1 MVLVLRTFGAH
12 ASHGWCLP
20 RTRHEMSYNTINKD
34 GWEEVYLPHCE
45 LLGRLLKNCLCVKF
59 L

>member
-1 MVLVLRTFGAH
+1 MVLVLRTVGAH

-34 GWEEVYLPHCE
+34 GWEEVYLPHGE
-45 LLGRLLKNCLCVKF
+45 L
-59 L
+59 